1 MIRLNMKKI
10 LFLLFLFPSLFAN
23 QIVIDTGHAN
33 VSLVKNSY
41 DLKADGSYIGIKFEL
56 DKNWHTY
63 WKNPG
68 DSGGGLEVVWE
79 LPNRFKLDQISWPK
93 PELIPYPPLM
103 TYGYNNEVIFP
114 FKVIQ
119 NELNTNEEIRVS
131 VDFLICAD
139 VCIPEKAYINTSIAD
154 IPLDNKL
161 DFFIEQ
167 VPNITL
173 PTEAYLSNNTLEL
186 KFSKTDKS
194 IDQVYFYSDIE
205 NVVEHAA
212 VQKLTEEEYSYSLKI
227 QLFDSSK
234 LSEISGVVVIDG
246 KPFKVKSS
254 LVNTPEIELFDELNL
269 LQAVLFA
276 FIGGLILNLMPCVFP
291 VISLKVLSFV
301 ALGGK
306 SLSKVRLHSL
316 SFAFGV
322 VLTFLTI
329 ALAII
334 LLKQSGSVLGWGFQ
348 LQSPVVVSIL
358 ALIMFLIGLVLLMD
372 INIGSSLTRLG
383 TSPNVNPNYMNSF
396 STGVLAVIVAS
407 PCTAPFMGAAIGY
420 AILQPAI
427 ITLPVFLSL
436 ALGFAFPYLLLTA
449 NPGLISSIP
458 KPGKWMETL
467 KEFFAFPMFATSL
480 WLVWVFS
487 IQVNS
492 DQLITLL
499 ICFFTV
505 SIFMWVYKT
514 FRNQIIIFG
523 SSLLTILFL
532 FTQINNFSTSQE
544 TSSRLND
551 SIDSWYFGI
560 EEEFQGSQQAYFIN
574 YTAAWCITCQ
584 ANDKVALSRMKVK
597 EFMAAND
604 IKYVVADWTNKDKSI
619 LDALNKYGR
628 SGVPLYVYWKPG
640 MEKPSILPA
649 ILSEKIVLDA
659 LKN

>member
-1 MIRLNMKKI
+1 MKKI

-68 DSGGGLEVVWE
+68 DSGGALEIVWE

-291 VISLKVLSFV
+291 VISLKALSFV

-640 MEKPSILPA
+640 MKKPSILPA